1 MHRRVT
7 IATQTTK
14 AADGTIYRYWQLRWY
29 GMDGTR
35 YSESIGRSDKVSKRQ
50 VEKRRVAKEMELQG
64 SPRKRTPSR
73 TPTLADF
80 TDAYLEARKG
90 ELATGSVELHEMT
103 IRYLKAQFG
112 DERRID
118 TITRFDARAF
128 KTALAK
134 GDLVRVNERKHGP
147 PSSATVALHIRN
159 ARTMFNR
166 AVDDDLIQFNPFDR
180 LAGGVAPTEK
190 NWHYVD
196 AAEFKKLLDACPN
209 DGWRALLGLCRL
221 AGLRQ
226 GEALSLRWGQ
236 VDWDGNRLEVWAAK
250 TKRKRIVPIAPELL
264 PILRAAFEKAAEGEV
279 FVVSEVT
286 HPNVWRDFGVIRK
299 RAGVKPYAKWCH
311 TLRKNREGDWN
322 AAGFPFHVVADWMG
336 HSPEVA
342 RQHYLRVDENNLSA
356 ASSQPI
362 SEKWTQICAPF
373 DPNSSVETQKWT
385 QIASSDEKSKRDE
398 SSQDQESEGL
408 EEKAGDG
415 IRTHDVQLGKLAFY
429 H

>member
-1 MHRRVT
+1 VHRRVY
-7 IATQTTK
+7 IGTQKTRTAYGK
-14 AADGTIYRYWQLRWY
+14 VYRYWQLRWF
-29 GMDGTR
+29 GLDER
-35 YSESIGRSDKVSKRQ
+35 LYSESIGRMDKVSRRQ
-50 VEKRRVAKEMELQG
+50 VEKRRMAKEMELFG
-64 SPRKRTPSR
+64 SPGKLTPSR
-73 TPTLADF
+73 VPILADF
-80 TDAYLEARKG
+80 CKAYIEARKSEVAPG
-90 ELATGSVELHEMT
+90 TIELHEMT
-103 IRYLKAQFG
+103 NRYLKAQLG
-112 DERRID
+112 EERRID

-147 PSSATVALHIRN
+147 PTAATVDLHIRN

-196 AAEFKKLLDACPN
+196 AAEFKKLLGACPN
-209 DGWRALLGLCRL
+209 DGWRVFLGLCRL

-236 VDWDGNRLEVWAAK
+236 VDWDGNRLEVWGEK
-250 TKRKRIVPIAPELL
+250 TKRKRVVPVAPELL

-279 FVVSEVT
+279 YVVTGVT
-286 HPNVWRDFGVIRK
+286 HLNVWRDFGVICK
-299 RAGVKPYAKWCH
+299 HAGVKQYAKWCH
-311 TLRKNREGDWN
+311 TLRKNREGDWIS
-322 AAGFPFHVVADWMG
+322 AGFPFHVVADWMG

-342 RQHYLRVDENNLSA
+342 RQHYLRVDDNNMAA
-356 ASSQPI
+356 ASSRPI
-362 SEKWTQICAPF
+362 SEIWAQLYAPVDPAKTVLTQLL
-373 DPNSSVETQKWT
+373 TQLDR
-385 QIASSDEKSKRDE
+385 SEDKSERE
-398 SSQDQESEGL
+398 VASQDQESEEV

>member
-7 IATQTTK
+7 IATQKTK
-14 AADGTIYRYWQLRWY
+14 SADGTVYRYWQLRWY
-29 GMDGTR
+29 GVDGTR
-35 YSESIGRSDKVSKRQ
+35 YSESIGRVDKVSKRQ
-50 VEKRRVAKEMELQG
+50 AEKRRVAKEMELRG
-64 SPRKRTPSR
+64 SPSRVTPSR
-73 TPTLADF
+73 VPTLADF
-80 TDAYLEARKG
+80 SDSYLEARKREVAAG
-90 ELATGSVELHEMT
+90 TVELHEMT
-103 IRYLKAQFG
+103 IRYLKAQFS
-112 DERRID
+112 DDRRID
-118 TITRFDARAF
+118 TITRFDARSF
-128 KTALAK
+128 KTALAQGK
-134 GDLVRVNERKHGP
+134 LVRVNERKHGAP
-147 PSSATVALHIRN
+147 TAATVDLHIRN

-196 AAEFKKLLDACPN
+196 ADEFGRLLAACPH
-209 DGWRALLGLCRL
+209 DGWRSLLGLCRL

-236 VDWDGNRLEVWAAK
+236 VDWSGNRLEVWAGK

-279 FVVSEVT
+279 YVVTGVA
-286 HPNVWRDFGVIRK
+286 HPNVWRDFRVISK
-299 RAGVKPYAKWCH
+299 HAGVKPYAKWCH
-311 TLRKNREGDWN
+311 TLRKNREGDWI

-342 RQHYLRVDENNLSA
+342 RKHYLRVDEHNMSA
-356 ASSQPI
+356 ASKQPI
-362 SEKWTQICAPF
+362 SEKWTQMDAPF
-373 DPNSSVETQKWT
+373 HRNSPVETQKWT
-385 QIASSDEKSKRDE
+385 QIDRGASKSQRE
-398 SSQDQESEGL
+398 TPSQDQDSKGV